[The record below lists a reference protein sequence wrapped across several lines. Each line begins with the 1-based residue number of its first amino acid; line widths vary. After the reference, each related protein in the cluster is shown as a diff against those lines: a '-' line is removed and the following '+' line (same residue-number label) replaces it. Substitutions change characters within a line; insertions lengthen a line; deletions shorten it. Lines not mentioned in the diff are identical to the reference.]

1 MRQYI
6 PPKRFWTKVMDEQP
20 VTASRAGLTATKG
33 VGESTRT
40 LEAEVRRLEGELL
53 RCRSALEQIRDRSF
67 EQANSTRLI
76 DQLWHF
82 VRWSKS
88 VAREALE
95 GSRGEDRQSARR
107 K

>member
-1 MRQYI
+1 MNDDPAPAPR
-6 PPKRFWTKVMDEQP
+6 TD
-20 VTASRAGLTATKG
+20 LTAAEG
-33 VGESTRT
+33 DGDSNRDLEEEVLR
-40 LEAEVRRLEGELL
+40 LEAELL
-53 RCRSALEQIRDRSF
+53 RCRSALEKIRDRSF
-67 EQANSTRLI
+67 EQANSPRLI

-95 GSRGEDRQSARR
+95 GSREGGRRGARR

>member
-1 MRQYI
+1 MNDN
-6 PPKRFWTKVMDEQP
+6 PAP
-20 VTASRAGLTATKG
+20 ASRTSLTAAEG
-33 VGESTRT
+33 GGDSNRDLEEEVLR
-40 LEAEVRRLEGELL
+40 LEAELL
-53 RCRSALEQIRDRSF
+53 RCRNALEKIRDRSF
-67 EQANSTRLI
+67 EQANSPRLI

-95 GSRGEDRQSARR
+95 DSRGNGRRGSRR

>member
-1 MRQYI
+1 MNDD
-6 PPKRFWTKVMDEQP
+6 P
-20 VTASRAGLTATKG
+20 ASAPRTDLTPAEG
-33 VGESTRT
+33 GGSTRD
-40 LEAEVRRLEGELL
+40 LEEQVRRLEGELL
-53 RCRSALEQIRDRSF
+53 RCRAALEKIRDRSF
-67 EQANSTRLI
+67 EQANSPRLI

-95 GSRGEDRQSARR
+95 GSRGDGRRGSRR

>member
-1 MRQYI
+1 MNND
-6 PPKRFWTKVMDEQP
+6 PAP
-20 VTASRAGLTATKG
+20 ASRTDLTAAEG
-33 VGESTRT
+33 GGDSTT
-40 LEAEVRRLEGELL
+40 DLEEQVRRLEAELL
-53 RCRSALEQIRDRSF
+53 RCRNALKKIRDRSF
-67 EQANSTRLI
+67 EQANSPRLI

-95 GSRGEDRQSARR
+95 GSRGNGRRGSRR

>member
-1 MRQYI
+1 MSDDL
-6 PPKRFWTKVMDEQP
+6 VS
-20 VTASRAGLTATKG
+20 ASRTDLTAVEG
-33 VGESTRT
+33 AVDSSGD
-40 LEAEVRRLEGELL
+40 LEEEVRRLEGELL
-53 RCRSALEQIRDRSF
+53 RCRSALEKIRDRSF
-67 EQANSTRLI
+67 EQANSPRLI

-95 GSRGEDRQSARR
+95 GSRGDGRRGARR

>member
-1 MRQYI
+1 MNDDLAPAPR
-6 PPKRFWTKVMDEQP
+6 TD
-20 VTASRAGLTATKG
+20 LTATEG
-33 VGESTRT
+33 TDGSTRN
-40 LEAEVRRLEGELL
+40 LEDEVRRLEGELE
-53 RCRSALEQIRDRSF
+53 RCRKALEKIRDRSF
-67 EQANSTRLI
+67 EQANSPRLI

-95 GSRGEDRQSARR
+95 GSRGNGRRGARR

>member
-1 MRQYI
+1 MNDDPASVPRTDI
-6 PPKRFWTKVMDEQP
+6 
-20 VTASRAGLTATKG
+20 TAAEGG
-33 VGESTRT
+33 GDPTRD
-40 LEAEVRRLEGELL
+40 LQEEVRRLEAELL
-53 RCRSALEQIRDRSF
+53 RCRGALEKIRDRSF
-67 EQANSTRLI
+67 EQANSPRLI

-95 GSRGEDRQSARR
+95 GSRGDGRRGSRR

>member
-1 MRQYI
+1 MNDDPAPAPR
-6 PPKRFWTKVMDEQP
+6 TD
-20 VTASRAGLTATKG
+20 LTATEG
-33 VGESTRT
+33 GGDSATDLEEQVWR
-40 LEAEVRRLEGELL
+40 LEAELV
-53 RCRSALEQIRDRSF
+53 RCRNALKKIRDRSF
-67 EQANSTRLI
+67 EQANSPRLI

-95 GSRGEDRQSARR
+95 GSRGGGSRGAPRSRGVRR

>member
-1 MRQYI
+1 MN
-6 PPKRFWTKVMDEQP
+6 DDLA
-20 VTASRAGLTATKG
+20 TAPRKDMTVSDGGDDATG
-33 VGESTRT
+33 D
-40 LEAEVRRLEGELL
+40 LEETVRRLEGELL
-53 RCRSALEQIRDRSF
+53 RCRGALEKIRDRRF
-67 EQANSTRLI
+67 EQANSPRLI

-95 GSRGEDRQSARR
+95 DSRGNGRRGARR

>member
-1 MRQYI
+1 MNDDLAPAPR
-6 PPKRFWTKVMDEQP
+6 TD
-20 VTASRAGLTATKG
+20 LTATEG
-33 VGESTRT
+33 TDGSTRN
-40 LEAEVRRLEGELL
+40 LEDEVRRLEGELE
-53 RCRSALEQIRDRSF
+53 RCRKALEKIRDRSF
-67 EQANSTRLI
+67 EQANSPRLI

-95 GSRGEDRQSARR
+95 GSRENGRRGARR

>member
-1 MRQYI
+1 MN
-6 PPKRFWTKVMDEQP
+6 DDP
-20 VTASRAGLTATKG
+20 VSSPRTDLTAVEGDDDSPSK
-33 VGESTRT
+33 
-40 LEAEVRRLEGELL
+40 LEDEIQRLEDELL
-53 RCRSALEQIRDRSF
+53 RCRKALEQIRDRSF
-67 EQANSTRLI
+67 EQANSPRLI

-95 GSRGEDRQSARR
+95 GSRGNGRRGARR

>member
-1 MRQYI
+1 MNDDPAPAPR
-6 PPKRFWTKVMDEQP
+6 TD
-20 VTASRAGLTATKG
+20 LTAAEG
-33 VGESTRT
+33 GGDSNRDLEEQVLR
-40 LEAEVRRLEGELL
+40 LEAELL
-53 RCRSALEQIRDRSF
+53 RCRGALEKIRDRSF
-67 EQANSTRLI
+67 EQANSPRLI

-95 GSRGEDRQSARR
+95 DSRGDRRRGARR

>member
-1 MRQYI
+1 MNDD
-6 PPKRFWTKVMDEQP
+6 PAP
-20 VTASRAGLTATKG
+20 ASRTDLTAAEG
-33 VGESTRT
+33 GGDSNRD
-40 LEAEVRRLEGELL
+40 LEEEVLRLEVELL
-53 RCRSALEQIRDRSF
+53 RCRNALEKIRDRSF
-67 EQANSTRLI
+67 EQANSPRLI

-95 GSRGEDRQSARR
+95 DSRGSGRRGSRR

>member
-1 MRQYI
+1 MNDDPAPAPR
-6 PPKRFWTKVMDEQP
+6 TD
-20 VTASRAGLTATKG
+20 LTATE
-33 VGESTRT
+33 VGDDSHPDLQER
-40 LEAEVRRLEGELL
+40 VRRLEGELL
-53 RCRSALEQIRDRSF
+53 RCRSALEKIRDRSF
-67 EQANSTRLI
+67 EQANSPRLI

-95 GSRGEDRQSARR
+95 GSRGDGRRRSRR

>member
-1 MRQYI
+1 MNDD
-6 PPKRFWTKVMDEQP
+6 PAPAPGTD
-20 VTASRAGLTATKG
+20 LTAAEG
-33 VGESTRT
+33 GGDSNRD
-40 LEAEVRRLEGELL
+40 LEEEIQRLEGELL
-53 RCRSALEQIRDRSF
+53 RCRSALEKIRDRSF
-67 EQANSTRLI
+67 EQANSPRLI

-95 GSRGEDRQSARR
+95 GSRGNGRRRSRR

>member
-1 MRQYI
+1 MNDDLVSLS
-6 PPKRFWTKVMDEQP
+6 PTD
-20 VTASRAGLTATKG
+20 LTAVEGDDDATGK
-33 VGESTRT
+33 
-40 LEAEVRRLEGELL
+40 LEDEIQRLEDELL
-53 RCRSALEQIRDRSF
+53 RCRKALELIRDRSF
-67 EQANSTRLI
+67 EQANSPRLI

-95 GSRGEDRQSARR
+95 GSRGNGRRGARR

>member
-1 MRQYI
+1 MN
-6 PPKRFWTKVMDEQP
+6 DDLA
-20 VTASRAGLTATKG
+20 TAPRKDLTVSEGSDDATG
-33 VGESTRT
+33 D
-40 LEAEVRRLEGELL
+40 LEETVRRLEGELL
-53 RCRSALEQIRDRSF
+53 RCRGALEKIRDRRF
-67 EQANSTRLI
+67 EQANSPRLI

-95 GSRGEDRQSARR
+95 DSRGNGRRGARR

>member
-1 MRQYI
+1 MNDDLVSAPR
-6 PPKRFWTKVMDEQP
+6 TD
-20 VTASRAGLTATKG
+20 VTAAEGGDDPTRDLE
-33 VGESTRT
+33 GE
-40 LEAEVRRLEGELL
+40 VQRLEGELL
-53 RCRSALEQIRDRSF
+53 RCRNALESIRDRSF
-67 EQANSTRLI
+67 EQANSPRLI

-95 GSRGEDRQSARR
+95 SSRGNGRRGARR

>member
-1 MRQYI
+1 MNDD
-6 PPKRFWTKVMDEQP
+6 P
-20 VTASRAGLTATKG
+20 ASAPRTDLTAAEG
-33 VGESTRT
+33 GGDSNRD
-40 LEAEVRRLEGELL
+40 LEEEVRRLEGELL
-53 RCRSALEQIRDRSF
+53 RCRRALEKIRDRSF
-67 EQANSTRLI
+67 EQANSPRLI

-95 GSRGEDRQSARR
+95 GSSSDGRRGSRR